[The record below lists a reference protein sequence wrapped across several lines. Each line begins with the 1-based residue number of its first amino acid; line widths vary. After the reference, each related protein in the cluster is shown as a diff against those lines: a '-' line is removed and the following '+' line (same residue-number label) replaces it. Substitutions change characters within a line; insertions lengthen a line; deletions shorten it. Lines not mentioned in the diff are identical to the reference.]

1 LGVALRCGATLRR
14 RLIPRERLVAK
25 YWYLCRRAAR
35 RFSRCG
41 FERAELEQVGAIGLM
56 KAVDRYR
63 SPHGAPFEAFA
74 SLLVRGELLHYVRD
88 GGRTRARTLP
98 LERITGKEYGSEAG
112 GIDVLLDRLAVE
124 AMLQPLPPVERCI
137 VIGIHFECRTV
148 VEIAARLGYSRRHVT
163 RLHRSA
169 MQRLRAVCG
178 VAPSHAAEGRR
189 NVPLSHSR

>member
-1 LGVALRCGATLRR
+1 MALRCGATLRP

-41 FERAELEQVGAIGLM
+41 FERADLEQVGAIGLI

-74 SLLVRGELLHYVRD
+74 SLLVRGELMHYVRN
-88 GGRTRARTLP
+88 GNRLRARLSPFEVAT
-98 LERITGKEYGSEAG
+98 ESECG
-112 GIDVLLDRLAVE
+112 VRPDDIDDLVDRLTVE
-124 AMLQPLPPVERCI
+124 AMLRGLPALERYI

-148 VEIAARLGYSRRHVT
+148 VEVAARLGYSRRHVT
-163 RLHRSA
+163 RLHRMA
-169 MQRLRAVCG
+169 LRRLRAGCEVP
-178 VAPSHAAEGRR
+178 AASAAEAQT
-189 NVPLSHSR
+189 NVSLSHGG